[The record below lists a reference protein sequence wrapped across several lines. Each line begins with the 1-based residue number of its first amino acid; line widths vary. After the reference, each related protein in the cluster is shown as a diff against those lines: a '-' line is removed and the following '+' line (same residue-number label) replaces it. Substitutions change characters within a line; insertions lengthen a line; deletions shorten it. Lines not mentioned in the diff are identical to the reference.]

1 MNNYNN
7 AYAIQNYWLGRAHG
21 GAAAVAV
28 AVNPPARSAGLGIA
42 EEIAAERAAGHKY
55 EPQILDLKQRLVA
68 CRAVREALREAL
80 IQVAPD
86 HPLVNPIAN
95 NPQLQEIG
103 REAGET
109 VKHWNDDVV

>member
-1 MNNYNN
+1 MSSYNN

-21 GAAAVAV
+21 GAAAV
-28 AVNPPARSAGLGIA
+28 NPPARDLVA
-42 EEIAAERAAGHKY
+42 EREAADAVAIAASLTYK
-55 EPQILDLKQRLVA
+55 PQILDLKQRLVA

-86 HPLVNPIAN
+86 HPLVNPVAN
-95 NPQLQEIG
+95 NPHLQDIG

>member
-21 GAAAVAV
+21 GAAAV
-28 AVNPPARSAGLGIA
+28 NPPARDLVA
-42 EEIAAERAAGHKY
+42 EGVARGVAERDAGRKY

>member
-1 MNNYNN
+1 MSSYNN
-7 AYAIQNYWLGRAHG
+7 TQAIQSYWLGRSHG
-21 GAAAVAV
+21 SPAAAT
-28 AVNPPARSAGLGIA
+28 PPARDLVA
-42 EEIAAERAAGHKY
+42 EGVARNVAERDAGRKY

-95 NPQLQEIG
+95 NPHLQEIG

-109 VKHWNDDVV
+109 VKRWDEDI

>member
-21 GAAAVAV
+21 GAAAV
-28 AVNPPARSAGLGIA
+28 NPPARDLVAEMEAESAVA
-42 EEIAAERAAGHKY
+42 VAASLTY

-68 CRAVREALREAL
+68 CRAVREAL

-103 REAGET
+103 REASET

>member
-1 MNNYNN
+1 MSSYNN

-21 GAAAVAV
+21 GAAAV
-28 AVNPPARSAGLGIA
+28 NPPARDLVA
-42 EEIAAERAAGHKY
+42 ESIKESGVRIAAALTY